1 MHFEFSPFSVPI
13 AGLLVGA
20 IAIIAGVISKAH
32 TERLQSEQRLAML
45 ARGVP
50 AAEIERM
57 FSPLPIH
64 EQLQAPRAAA
74 VNAQRSA
81 VNMRTAG
88 IVLVSSGLGLVLF
101 LYLLGRIFEIRGF
114 YAGAAS
120 GLVPLA
126 IGVGYLVDARLRR
139 RELAHLRDEGV
150 VS

>member
-1 MHFEFSPFSVPI
+1 MHFAFSPFSVPI

-57 FSPLPIH
+57 FSPLPVL
-64 EQLQAPRAAA
+64 EQLQAPRAA

-88 IVLVSSGLGLVLF
+88 IVLVSSSLGLVSF
-101 LYLLGRIFEIRGF
+101 LYLLGRIFAMRGF
-114 YAGAAS
+114 YAGAAA
-120 GLVPLA
+120 GLVPLM
-126 IGVGYLVDARLRR
+126 IGAGYLVDARLRK
-139 RELAHLRDEGV
+139 RELAQLRDEGAL
-150 VS
+150 